1 MAKLFPDINTIK
13 NLHQKPTEGELVIL
27 NFLQVNLSDDFEIYF
42 QPFINGDKPDIVI
55 LKRFGGAVIIEVKEW
70 ILDHYY
76 IDKNTD
82 WFLKK
87 NACKLKSPLSQVKS
101 YKDNLFNMHIGDL
114 LPKSIKNKYY
124 HAIVNTVV
132 YFHCEHEQRINSF
145 ILDNFK
151 DSRYNRYRNF
161 VKYIH
166 CWGKDSLNQMNLNNF
181 LVLTRL
187 NQESKLFDDSLY
199 ESFKRYLK
207 PPLHMLEEGKAI
219 NYTKAQEVLIKSE
232 QRPRRK
238 IKGLAGSGKTFV
250 LAKRAVNAYLRT
262 NSTILILTYNLSL
275 KNYIHDRISDVR
287 EEFPWK
293 YFYIINYHQ
302 FIKAEANNYGLEIKS
317 LSPFSDTI
325 FFESVKDKIKK
336 YPAVFIDEIQDY
348 TTDWLEIIHTY
359 FLEKDGEFVVFGDEK
374 QNIYNRA
381 LDENKDPKTVGI
393 RGDWNRS
400 LNISK
405 RFADEIGRLA
415 ITYQKEL
422 MSKKYTIDELQ
433 IISNPSFDF
442 DQKNLKYFNFGIE
455 TTAKDLFDKYAEL
468 VNYYNIHPSDVCFL
482 SAKVDYLREVDY
494 LIRRELKEKTITT
507 FETKEFWDKLKRE
520 INNES
525 DFNKKI
531 EIIRRNKKNH
541 FWMKT
546 GTTKLSSIHSF
557 KGWESH
563 TVILLIEPEE
573 EENKFETVE
582 MVYTGLTRAQLNLF
596 VFNMGNDFYDDFF
609 DKNMNNFGI

>member
-1 MAKLFPDINTIK
+1 MAKLFPDIKTIK
-13 NLHQKPTEGELVIL
+13 NLHQKPTEGELVLL
-27 NFLQVNLSDDFEIYF
+27 NFLQTNLNDEFEIYF

-55 LKRFGGAVIIEVKEW
+55 LKRFGGAVIIEVKDW
-70 ILDHYY
+70 VLDHYY

-82 WFLKK
+82 WHLKK
-87 NACKLKSPLSQVKS
+87 NDCKLKSPLSQVKS
-101 YKDNLFNMHIGDL
+101 YKDNLFNMHIDNL
-114 LPKSIKNKYY
+114 LPKSMKNKYY
-124 HAIVNTVV
+124 QAIVNTVV
-132 YFHCEHEQRINSF
+132 YFHCEYEHRINSF
-145 ILDNFK
+145 ILNDFEDK
-151 DSRYNRYRNF
+151 RYNGYRTF
-161 VKYIH
+161 VKYIQ
-166 CWGKDSLNQMNLNNF
+166 CWGKDSLSQNNLNNF
-181 LVLTRL
+181 LSLTRL
-187 NQESKLFDDSLY
+187 NQKSKLFDDSLY
-199 ESFKRYLK
+199 ESFKRYLQ
-207 PPLHMLEEGKAI
+207 PPLHMLEEGKVI

-262 NSTILILTYNLSL
+262 NSTVLILTYNLSL
-275 KNYIHDRISDVR
+275 KNYIHDRINDVR

-293 YFYIINYHQ
+293 NFYITNYHQ

-317 LSPFSDTI
+317 LSPFSDTK
-325 FFESVKDKIKK
+325 FFEPVKDEIKK
-336 YPAVFIDEIQDY
+336 YQAVFIDEIQDY
-348 TTDWLEIIHTY
+348 TTNWLEIIHNY
-359 FLEKDGEFVVFGDEK
+359 FIEEDGEFVVFGDEK
-374 QNIYNRA
+374 QNIYNRT
-381 LDENKDPKTVGI
+381 LDENRDPKTVGI

-415 ITYQKEL
+415 LEYQKDL
-422 MSKKYTIDELQ
+422 MSKKYSIDELQ
-433 IISNPSFDF
+433 IISNPTFDF
-442 DQKNLKYFNFGIE
+442 DQKTLKYFNFGIE

-468 VNYYNIHPSDVCFL
+468 VKFYKIHPSNVCFL

-507 FETKEFWDKLKRE
+507 FETKEFWDKLKEE
-520 INNES
+520 IHSKS

-531 EIIRRNKKNH
+531 ENIRRNKKNH

-546 GTTKLSSIHSF
+546 GTTKLSSIHSY

-573 EENKFETVE
+573 GENQFETVE
-582 MVYTGLTRAQLNLF
+582 LVYTGLTRAQLNLF
-596 VFNMGNDFYDDFF
+596 VFNMGNDFYDNFF
-609 DKNMNNFGI
+609 DKKMNN

>member
-13 NLHQKPTEGELVIL
+13 NLHQKPTEGELVLL
-27 NFLQVNLSDDFEIYF
+27 NFLKTKLNDDFEVYF

-55 LKRFGGAVIIEVKEW
+55 LKRFGGAVIIEVKDW
-70 ILDHYY
+70 VLDHYY
-76 IDKNTD
+76 IDENTD
-82 WFLKK
+82 WHLKK
-87 NACKLKSPLSQVKS
+87 NDCKLKSPLSQVKS
-101 YKDNLFNMHIGDL
+101 YKDNLFNMHIDNL
-114 LPKSIKNKYY
+114 LPKSMKNKYY
-124 HAIVNTVV
+124 QAIVNTVV
-132 YFHCEHEQRINSF
+132 YFHCEYEHRINSF
-145 ILDNFK
+145 ILDDFEDK
-151 DSRYNRYRNF
+151 RYNGYRTF
-161 VKYIH
+161 VKYIQ
-166 CWGKDSLNQMNLNNF
+166 CWGKDSLNQNNLNKF
-181 LVLTRL
+181 LSLTRL
-187 NQESKLFDDSLY
+187 NQKSKLFDDSLY
-199 ESFKRYLK
+199 ESFRRYLQ
-207 PPLHMLEEGKAI
+207 PPLHMLEEGKVI
-219 NYTKAQEVLIKSE
+219 TYTKAQEVLIKSE

-262 NSTILILTYNLSL
+262 NSTVLILTYNLSL

-293 YFYIINYHQ
+293 NFYITNYHQ

-317 LSPFSDTI
+317 LSPFSDTK
-325 FFESVKDKIKK
+325 FFEPVKNEIKK
-336 YPAVFIDEIQDY
+336 YQAVFIDEIQDY
-348 TTDWLEIIHTY
+348 TTNWLEIINNY
-359 FLEKDGEFVVFGDEK
+359 FLEEDGEFVVFGDEK
-374 QNIYNRA
+374 QNIYNRT

-415 ITYQKEL
+415 LEYQKNL
-422 MSKKYTIDELQ
+422 MSKKYSIDELQ
-433 IISNPSFDF
+433 VISNPTFDF
-442 DQKNLKYFNFGIE
+442 DQKTLKYFNFGIE
-455 TTAKDLFDKYAEL
+455 TTAKDLFDKYVEL
-468 VNYYNIHPSDVCFL
+468 VKFHKIHPSNVCFL

-507 FETKEFWDKLKRE
+507 FETKEFWDKLKEE
-520 INNES
+520 IHSQS

-531 EIIRRNKKNH
+531 DNIRRNKKNH

-546 GTTKLSSIHSF
+546 GTTKLSSIHSY

-573 EENKFETVE
+573 GENQFETVE
-582 MVYTGLTRAQLNLF
+582 LVYTGLTRAQLNLF
-596 VFNMGNDFYDDFF
+596 VFNMGNDFYNDFF
-609 DKNMNNFGI
+609 DKKMNN